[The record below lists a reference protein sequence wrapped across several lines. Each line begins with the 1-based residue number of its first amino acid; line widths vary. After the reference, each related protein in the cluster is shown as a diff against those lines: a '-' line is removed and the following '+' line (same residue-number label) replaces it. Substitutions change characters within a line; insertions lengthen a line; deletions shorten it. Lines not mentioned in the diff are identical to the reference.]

1 MIPFS
6 CLPHLAL
13 AVTALRLA
21 ELTEKETVSENFDA
35 ELEEWVNKTPLMY
48 DSLGDCRS
56 FLRQLCPLKYN
67 HSCLCRDADY
77 VISFIPKAG
86 TYLASLANLR
96 SKVKFCVD
104 EDHHLF
110 RGRKMTK
117 KGALVSKKA
126 ASTITTLLLDGGYTL
141 EKCQD
146 ALYIGV
152 SSGFSPIITVL
163 VEASDTTYSKE
174 ITKKIVSLL
183 EKAEVTVSRTDD
195 GELVKIVDVSL
206 EKWFAVTINTPTDV
220 TESALSEVIYAIA
233 TAIEEALA

>member
-1 MIPFS
+1 
-6 CLPHLAL
+6 
-13 AVTALRLA
+13 
-21 ELTEKETVSENFDA
+21 
-35 ELEEWVNKTPLMY
+35 
-48 DSLGDCRS
+48 
-56 FLRQLCPLKYN
+56 
-67 HSCLCRDADY
+67 
-77 VISFIPKAG
+77 
-86 TYLASLANLR
+86 
-96 SKVKFCVD
+96 
-104 EDHHLF
+104 
-110 RGRKMTK
+110 MTK